1 MFYGASLLYGA
12 SLISP
17 RFSSWLVNEL
27 LVSVPEVTPRL
38 YAKIIAKRIE
48 RKALDRLSHIRHT
61 STVFTLLIVD
71 KTFVQYRREKE
82 RLKRSAEKNLKGFL
96 NGQTVGERA
105 RRKERTNDIKTSTK

>member
-17 RFSSWLVNEL
+17 RFFSWLVNEL
-27 LVSVPEVTPRL
+27 LVSVLEVTPRL

-61 STVFTLLIVD
+61 STVFTVFTIDTFWCETCSGNTSGVRHIV
-71 KTFVQYRREKE
+71 VSY
-82 RLKRSAEKNLKGFL
+82 S
-96 NGQTVGERA
+96 
-105 RRKERTNDIKTSTK
+105 

>member
-27 LVSVPEVTPRL
+27 LVSVLEVTPRL
-38 YAKIIAKRIE
+38 YAKIITKRAE

-61 STVFTLLIVD
+61 STVFTVLIID
-71 KTFVQYRREKE
+71 TFWCKACSGNTFCRKTHCRVLESSRVVERKKKEACERE
-82 RLKRSAEKNLKGFL
+82 RH
-96 NGQTVGERA
+96 
-105 RRKERTNDIKTSTK
+105 

>member
-27 LVSVPEVTPRL
+27 LVSVLEVTPRL

-61 STVFTLLIVD
+61 STVFAVFNIEYDRCLLW
-71 KTFVQYRREKE
+71 THSGVQEK
-82 RLKRSAEKNLKGFL
+82 
-96 NGQTVGERA
+96 
-105 RRKERTNDIKTSTK
+105 

>member
-27 LVSVPEVTPRL
+27 LVFVLEVTPRL
-38 YAKIIAKRIE
+38 YAKIITQRAE

-71 KTFVQYRREKE
+71 KNVV
-82 RLKRSAEKNLKGFL
+82 KN
-96 NGQTVGERA
+96 
-105 RRKERTNDIKTSTK
+105 RTQCRVP